1 MLCLELNYLYYWK
14 IKEIFKELKIMKKN
28 IKTTFFQRSRNNFF
42 TGLIVITPIMVTAY
56 IIWTLIN
63 YIDTRIIPLIPNKY
77 DPSNLVGQNIPGLG
91 VLIFLVFTTI
101 VGALAKG
108 FFGKR
113 IVLFTEKLFSK
124 TPIVRTLYN
133 ALKQIIETV
142 LNNKNNNF
150 KNACLIEYPRK
161 GIWIIA
167 FVATDT
173 FGEVKE
179 KINEGEL
186 LSVFV
191 PTTPNPTSGFI
202 IFVPKK
208 DVIILDMNL
217 EEAAKLVISAGLVV
231 PNENNKNN
239 KTNR

>member
-1 MLCLELNYLYYWK
+1 
-14 IKEIFKELKIMKKN
+14 MKKN
-28 IKTTFFQRSRNNFF
+28 IKATLFQRTRNNFL
-42 TGLIVITPIMVTAY
+42 TGLIVITPIITTAY
-56 IIWTLIN
+56 IIWTVIN
-63 YIDTRIIPLIPNKY
+63 YIDTRILPLVPDNYNPN
-77 DPSNLVGQNIPGLG
+77 NFIGQNIPGLG
-91 VLIFLVFTTI
+91 VLIFFIFTTI
-101 VGALAKG
+101 VGALTKG

-113 IVLFTEKLFSK
+113 IVLFTEKLLSK

-133 ALKQIIETV
+133 SLKQIIETI
-142 LNNKNNNF
+142 LNNKNDSF

-167 FVATDT
+167 FVATET
-173 FGEVKE
+173 TGEVKE
-179 KINEGEL
+179 KIGNEEL

-208 DVIILDMNL
+208 DVIILDMSL

-231 PNENNKNN
+231 PEIEK
-239 KTNR
+239 KD

>member
-1 MLCLELNYLYYWK
+1 
-14 IKEIFKELKIMKKN
+14 MKKN
-28 IKTTFFQRSRNNFF
+28 IRTKFFQRTRNNFL
-42 TGLIVITPIMVTAY
+42 TGLIVITPIITTAY
-56 IIWTLIN
+56 IIWTVIN
-63 YIDTRIIPLIPNKY
+63 YIDTRILPLVPDNYNPN
-77 DPSNLVGQNIPGLG
+77 NLVGQNIPGLG
-91 VLIFLVFTTI
+91 VLIFFVFTTI
-101 VGALAKG
+101 VGALTKG

-113 IVLFTEKLFSK
+113 IVLFTEKLLSK

-133 ALKQIIETV
+133 SLKQIIETIF
-142 LNNKNNNF
+142 NNKNDSF

-173 FGEVKE
+173 IGEVKE
-179 KINEGEL
+179 KIGEGEL

-231 PNENNKNN
+231 PELNNEDN
-239 KTNR
+239 KTNH

>member
-1 MLCLELNYLYYWK
+1 
-14 IKEIFKELKIMKKN
+14 MKKN
-28 IKTTFFQRSRNNFF
+28 IKATLFQRTRNNFL
-42 TGLIVITPIMVTAY
+42 TGLIVITPIITTAY
-56 IIWTLIN
+56 IIWTVIN
-63 YIDTRIIPLIPNKY
+63 YIDTRILPLVPDNYNPN
-77 DPSNLVGQNIPGLG
+77 NFIGQNIPGLG
-91 VLIFLVFTTI
+91 VLIFFIFTTI
-101 VGALAKG
+101 VGALTKG

-113 IVLFTEKLFSK
+113 IVLFTEKLLSK

-133 ALKQIIETV
+133 SLKQIIETI
-142 LNNKNNNF
+142 LNNKNDSF

-167 FVATDT
+167 FVATET
-173 FGEVKE
+173 SGEVKE
-179 KINEGEL
+179 KIGNEEL

-208 DVIILDMNL
+208 DVIILDMSL

-231 PNENNKNN
+231 PEIEK
-239 KTNR
+239 KD